1 MFQRRPYSV
10 TFRLSASTFDDATLD
25 RQADRK
31 DERIMCFLVLLL
43 TLCLFRCADMSTL
56 LVDMYFHVMQSCQSC
71 TLQFDMSSLD
81 FLVTFEIFDVRMM
94 LLVMQSRHF
103 MAHPSLEFLKLRSFR
118 RANSLHATFHFNVQR
133 ASRPRIRSHFISV

>member
-25 RQADRK
+25 RQTDRK

-56 LVDMYFHVMQSCQSC
+56 LADMYFHVMQSCQSC

-94 LLVMQSRHF
+94 LLVMQSRLHG
-103 MAHPSLEFLKLRSFR
+103 PSFPGIFETQEL
-118 RANSLHATFHFNVQR
+118 
-133 ASRPRIRSHFISV
+133 

>member
-1 MFQRRPYSV
+1 
-10 TFRLSASTFDDATLD
+10 
-25 RQADRK
+25 
-31 DERIMCFLVLLL
+31 
-43 TLCLFRCADMSTL
+43 MSTL
-56 LVDMYFHVMQSCQSC
+56 LADMYFHVMQSCQSC

-103 MAHPSLEFLKLRSFR
+103 MAHPSLEFLKLRSSR